1 VPLLRR
7 VVRFYDLPRETGA
20 IVISVEKDSPAERA
34 GLREGDIILSFACQ
48 PMAGVD
54 DLHSALSDALTGTP
68 SKLTALRHTEK
79 LEFVVVPE
87 EAR

>member
-1 VPLLRR
+1 
-7 VVRFYDLPRETGA
+7 
-20 IVISVEKDSPAERA
+20 
-34 GLREGDIILSFACQ
+34 
-48 PMAGVD
+48 MAGVD
-54 DLHSALSDALTGTP
+54 DLHRALSDALTATP